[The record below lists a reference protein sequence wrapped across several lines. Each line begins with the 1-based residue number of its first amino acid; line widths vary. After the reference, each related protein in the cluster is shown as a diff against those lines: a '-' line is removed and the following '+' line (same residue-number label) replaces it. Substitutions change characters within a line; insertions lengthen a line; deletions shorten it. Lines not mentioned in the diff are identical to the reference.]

1 MAGKKRRLKKIAKR
15 KLRKEGL
22 TATDSKRKDKENE
35 EVKVPKIDNQTLQ
48 QLMMAQMM
56 SSRARTSNGEGSGWI
71 SVQNQANA
79 DRIRQQQELNA
90 MKAENKELKKQAD
103 DIEHNE
109 KYKDMKDKYENERKE
124 LERTVVELKEKRAE
138 AERLIP
144 LKEEIEKL
152 KREIADLEK
161 QANDPVRKKEIEK
174 QDLEAHIEYLR
185 KAIEKGDPKDK
196 ETRDKIQEYEVAIKT
211 LNERKERY
219 NKLGK
224 VKNDLEEKRS
234 ELKALFHKVK
244 AGVDKLKDK
253 QWNENNIDGLV
264 TDVTHE
270 ITMTI
275 DECNKQIEIMNENS
289 NETKTL
295 KQTKEARDMHLQNMM
310 REHPLFKPVYEVH
323 INELGENRTLADE
336 TNALRKAIYDYG
348 GDLGLSMHY
357 ILEANAAINKNPDI
371 RMTEDR
377 LGEMMEREREKNPLY
392 NEFLTKTAIDSKRR
406 DDILNMI
413 RMNMMGKYELS
424 SEDNDK
430 ALMSIFKGE
439 MPSFVEGQPIYPQ
452 WVNEFSAPLTY
463 GADAV
468 NEMTKNYVDE
478 VSVAQFGPG
487 TE

>member
-138 AERLIP
+138 AEKLIP

-224 VKNDLEEKRS
+224 VKNDLEEKQS

-244 AGVDKLKDK
+244 KGVDELKGK
-253 QWNENNIDGLV
+253 QWNENNIDEIV

-270 ITMTI
+270 IAMEI
-275 DECNKQIEIMNENS
+275 DECNKQLEIMNENS

-295 KQTKEARDMHLQNMM
+295 KQTREARDMHLQNMM

-392 NEFLTKTAIDSKRR
+392 NEFLTKTATDSKRR

>member
-15 KLRKEGL
+15 KLRKTNVHDEK
-22 TATDSKRKDKENE
+22 SNEKRKDEEN
-35 EVKVPKIDNQTLQ
+35 KVPKIDNQTLQ

-56 SSRARTSNGEGSGWI
+56 SSRARSSNGEGAGWI

-79 DRIRQQQELNA
+79 DKVRQQQELNA
-90 MKAENKELKKQAD
+90 MKAENKNLKKQVD
-103 DIEHNE
+103 DIEQNE

-244 AGVDKLKDK
+244 KGVDKLKDK
-253 QWNENNIDGLV
+253 QWNENNIDELV
-264 TDVTHE
+264 TDATHE
-270 ITMTI
+270 IAMSI

-295 KQTKEARDMHLQNMM
+295 KQTREARDMHLQNMM

-371 RMTEDR
+371 RMAEDR

-392 NEFLTKTAIDSKRR
+392 NEFLTKTATDSKLR

>member
-15 KLRKEGL
+15 KLKKANAHDEK
-22 TATDSKRKDKENE
+22 SNEKRKDEEN
-35 EVKVPKIDNQTLQ
+35 KVPKIDNQTLQ

-56 SSRARTSNGEGSGWI
+56 SSRARSSNGEGSGWI

-90 MKAENKELKKQAD
+90 MKAKNKELKKQTD
-103 DIEHNE
+103 DIEYNE

-138 AERLIP
+138 AESLIP

-152 KREIADLEK
+152 KREIAKKEK
-161 QANDPVRKKEIEK
+161 ELNDPLRMKEIEK

-196 ETRDKIQEYEVAIKT
+196 ETRDKIHEYEVTIKT

-219 NKLGK
+219 NKLEK

-275 DECNKQIEIMNENS
+275 DEYNKQLEIMNENS

-371 RMTEDR
+371 RMTEER

-392 NEFLTKTAIDSKRR
+392 NSFLMRTDIDSKRR
-406 DDILNMI
+406 DDILNTI
-413 RMNMMGKYELS
+413 RSNMMGKYELS

>member
-1 MAGKKRRLKKIAKR
+1 MAGKKRRLKKLAKR
-15 KLRKEGL
+15 KLKKEGL
-22 TATDSKRKDKENE
+22 TATDSKRKDEEN
-35 EVKVPKIDNQTLQ
+35 KVPKIDNQTLQ

-138 AERLIP
+138 AEKLIP

-219 NKLGK
+219 NKLEK
-224 VKNDLEEKRS
+224 VKNDLEEKQS

-244 AGVDKLKDK
+244 TGVDKLKDK
-253 QWNENNIDGLV
+253 QWNAKNIDEIV

-270 ITMTI
+270 IAMEI
-275 DECNKQIEIMNENS
+275 DEYNKQLEIMNENS

-310 REHPLFKPVYEVH
+310 REHPLFKPGYEVH

-371 RMTEDR
+371 RMAEDR

-392 NEFLTKTAIDSKRR
+392 NEFLTKTATDSKRR

>member
-15 KLRKEGL
+15 KLKKEGL

-35 EVKVPKIDNQTLQ
+35 ENKVPKIDNMSLQ

-79 DRIRQQQELNA
+79 DKIQYQQELNTL
-90 MKAENKELKKQAD
+90 KARNKDLKNQVD
-103 DIEHNE
+103 DIEQNE
-109 KYKDMKDKYENERKE
+109 KYQDMKDKYENERKA
-124 LERTVVELKEKRAE
+124 LERKIEELNEMREQAEKVK
-138 AERLIP
+138 P
-144 LKEEIEKL
+144 LNEEIERL
-152 KREIADLEK
+152 KREIAKKEK
-161 QANDPVRKKEIEK
+161 ELNNPVRDKEMKVEELEIQLKYLKKKVEEGDPEERKTLEEIAKTEQYIEK
-174 QDLEAHIEYLR
+174 LNKRKQNFKNLEQLKEDQIHKEAQLKVIVNNLR
-185 KAIEKGDPKDK
+185 EKIP
-196 ETRDKIQEYEVAIKT
+196 
-211 LNERKERY
+211 
-219 NKLGK
+219 
-224 VKNDLEEKRS
+224 
-234 ELKALFHKVK
+234 ELKGKRF
-244 AGVDKLKDK
+244 
-253 QWNENNIDGLV
+253 DGK
-264 TDVTHE
+264 
-270 ITMTI
+270 TI
-275 DECNKQIEIMNENS
+275 DEQAMELEHMITMAINERNKQIEMLDENG
-289 NETKTL
+289 NMVRTL
-295 KQTKEARDMHLQNMM
+295 NQTREARDMHLQNMM
-310 REHPLFKPVYEVH
+310 REHPLFKPGYEVH
-323 INELGENRTLADE
+323 IDELGENRTLADE

-392 NEFLTKTAIDSKRR
+392 NEFLTKTATDSKRR

-439 MPSFVEGQPIYPQ
+439 MPSFVEGQPIYPR

-478 VSVAQFGPG
+478 VSVAQYGPG

>member
-15 KLRKEGL
+15 KLRKANAHDEK
-22 TATDSKRKDKENE
+22 SNEKRKDEEN
-35 EVKVPKIDNQTLQ
+35 KVPKIDNQTLQ

-56 SSRARTSNGEGSGWI
+56 SSRARSSNGEGSGWI

-79 DRIRQQQELNA
+79 DKVRQQQELNA
-90 MKAENKELKKQAD
+90 MKAENKNLKKQVD
-103 DIEHNE
+103 DIEQNE
-109 KYKDMKDKYENERKE
+109 KFKDIKDKYENERKA
-124 LERTVVELKEKRAE
+124 LERTIVELEEKKAE

-144 LKEEIEKL
+144 LKEEIERL
-152 KREIADLEK
+152 KREIAKKENEL
-161 QANDPVRKKEIEK
+161 NDPVRLKEIEK

-185 KAIEKGDPKDK
+185 KAIEKGDPKDN

-211 LNERKERY
+211 LNERKERFD
-219 NKLGK
+219 KLGK
-224 VKNDLEEKRS
+224 VKNDLKEKNS

-244 AGVDKLKDK
+244 KGVDKLKDK
-253 QWNENNIDGLV
+253 QWNENKIDEIV

-270 ITMTI
+270 IAMEI
-275 DECNKQIEIMNENS
+275 DERNKQLEIMNENS
-289 NETKTL
+289 NEMKTI
-295 KQTKEARDMHLQNMM
+295 KQTREARDMHLQNMM
-310 REHPLFKPVYEVH
+310 REHPLFKPGYEVH

-392 NEFLTKTAIDSKRR
+392 NSFLTRTDIDSKRR
-406 DDILNMI
+406 DDILNTI
-413 RMNMMGKYELS
+413 RSNMMGKYELS

-439 MPSFVEGQPIYPQ
+439 MPSFVEGQPIYPP

-463 GADAV
+463 AADAV